1 MSIQIQWLRKY
12 DPVKQKYTNQTM
24 PYSKELAL
32 DGNWKMIEPSEK
44 VACDAALAVEKKQA
58 AMSKRMEQAIV
69 NAPMPSKI
77 DKMTDKGEPDF
88 SKLPPSPDDGEE
100 ITEDTPEPVDEPLQM
115 ALDDLDDMSKAQLQE
130 VIDNEDLPVNKVGN
144 KTVLMAGIRE
154 ARKAKAAAP
163 VEA

>member
-77 DKMTDKGEPDF
+77 DKMTDKPNAPT
-88 SKLPPSPDDGEE
+88 LPVKDEDDEV
-100 ITEDTPEPVDEPLQM
+100 TEDTPEPVDEPLQM